1 MLTPSSFVKIAKLS
15 NASPSADKQS
25 RNNLAAVSLE
35 AFDTIKEK
43 FLLSFFIIWYCSK
56 TNATVVDDANQFVS
70 ERSSNPRVGKDKS
83 QMEDNDKRE
92 VTTNKVF
99 E

>member
-1 MLTPSSFVKIAKLS
+1 LLF
-15 NASPSADKQS
+15 NE
-25 RNNLAAVSLE
+25 LE
-35 AFDTIKEK
+35 
-43 FLLSFFIIWYCSK
+43 LL

>member
-1 MLTPSSFVKIAKLS
+1 MGPGVSALKRQPISEPTIDPNLQRMVTRIARGLAHG
-15 NASPSADKQS
+15 NRADVRQ
-25 RNNLAAVSLE
+25 
-35 AFDTIKEK
+35 
-43 FLLSFFIIWYCSK
+43 Y
-56 TNATVVDDANQFVS
+56 ATVVDDANQFVS